1 MTNESMTRVNTKI
14 KRVFKATASVLLI
27 ASMVFTTVFS
37 TGSSSFAAEN
47 TTGEVWAVT
56 IGDEEILYVDS
67 EESGNQVIE
76 GLKNYYLS
84 EGSNVI
90 DVQFDPVIEIK
101 KVTSVYGLEFEA
113 LSNNTTD
120 VEDAV
125 EQLSEGKVEYYVYK
139 TEDFVALAGKRYHAK
154 RNHVARF
161 SKNYSSSMTRL
172 TEADIPDIV
181 EFERAWLKEHDFD
194 GSAEESAARESEIVR
209 GWIKAALAGDL
220 VCDILRVDGK
230 MAGIAIGEILPTGT
244 AIEMYEK
251 ADTRY
256 DGVYS
261 YLAHEFAARNFTGC
275 EYINRQEDMGLEG
288 LRKSKLSYYPAFLL
302 EKYVLKPAGSFSDCY
317 ADRMSKLFSKTMNR
331 VGTPRVRFDVRVLS
345 DADYDEVMSF
355 LEGEREKLADKL
367 FFLNYTPEEL
377 HGVLT
382 HGTMLGAYSEGRL
395 IATCAVDRDEEYGA
409 SLAEICGKA
418 GSRFYE
424 FSGIMTAADM
434 RGRGVS
440 STLCRDVIAYAKR
453 ELSPCTLCAVVQYDN
468 EPSLNNL
475 KALGFAAVTTRPCG
489 EYNFTYLTLNV

>member
-1 MTNESMTRVNTKI
+1 MKI
-14 KRVFKATASVLLI
+14 SFDDRAFRPFDQDLKDLLR
-27 ASMVFTTVFS
+27 SYLEGKTY
-37 TGSSSFAAEN
+37 TGSDYSYYAFAEWFEE
-47 TTGEVWAVT
+47 GEYLDAGDVLYMRAHMDGTLYYWAPLVR
-56 IGDEEILYVDS
+56 
-67 EESGNQVIE
+67 
-76 GLKNYYLS
+76 
-84 EGSNVI
+84 EGSG
-90 DVQFDPVIEIK
+90 
-101 KVTSVYGLEFEA
+101 VTQEEAAAALPAGTCFAFCTEEFVNATYGGYYIYTHRDWAE
-113 LSNNTTD
+113 
-120 VEDAV
+120 
-125 EQLSEGKVEYYVYK
+125 YVYK
-139 TEDFVALAGKRYHAK
+139 TEDFVSLSGKRYHAK
-154 RNHVARF
+154 RNHIAKFLRNNP
-161 SKNYSSSMTRL
+161 SAKMERL
-172 TEADIPDIV
+172 TEKDIPDIV
-181 EFERAWLKEHDFD
+181 EFERAWLADRDFD
-194 GSAEESAARESEIVR
+194 GGAEESAARESEIVKS
-209 GWIKAALAGDL
+209 WILAALRGEL
-220 VCDILRVDGK
+220 VCDVLRVDGR

-317 ADRMSKLFSKTMNR
+317 AERMSKLYSKTLNR

-355 LEGEREKLADKL
+355 LEGEREKLENKL

-382 HGTMLGAYSEGRL
+382 HGTMFGAYSEGRL

-418 GSRFYE
+418 GGRFYE

-453 ELSPCTLCAVVQYDN
+453 ELAPCTLCAVVQYDN

-489 EYNFTYLTLNV
+489 EYNFTYLTLSV

>member
-1 MTNESMTRVNTKI
+1 
-14 KRVFKATASVLLI
+14 
-27 ASMVFTTVFS
+27 
-37 TGSSSFAAEN
+37 
-47 TTGEVWAVT
+47 
-56 IGDEEILYVDS
+56 
-67 EESGNQVIE
+67 
-76 GLKNYYLS
+76 
-84 EGSNVI
+84 
-90 DVQFDPVIEIK
+90 
-101 KVTSVYGLEFEA
+101 
-113 LSNNTTD
+113 
-120 VEDAV
+120 
-125 EQLSEGKVEYYVYK
+125 
-139 TEDFVALAGKRYHAK
+139 
-154 RNHVARF
+154 
-161 SKNYSSSMTRL
+161 MTRL

-181 EFERAWLKEHDFD
+181 EFERAWLKERDFD

-317 ADRMSKLFSKTMNR
+317 ADRMSKLFSKTLNR
-331 VGTPRVRFDVRVLS
+331 VGTPRVRFDVRVLA

-355 LEGEREKLADKL
+355 LESEREKLADKL

-382 HGTMLGAYSEGRL
+382 HGTMFGAYSEGRL

-418 GSRFYE
+418 GGRFYE

-440 STLCRDVIAYAKR
+440 STLCRDVIAYARR

-489 EYNFTYLTLNV
+489 EYNFTYLTLSV

>member
-1 MTNESMTRVNTKI
+1 MSINFDDGAFRPFGAELKDILR
-14 KRVFKATASVLLI
+14 RYL
-27 ASMVFTTVFS
+27 
-37 TGSSSFAAEN
+37 TGKTYRGSDYSYYAFVQWFDG
-47 TTGEVWAVT
+47 GEYLDAGDALYLRAVMDGT
-56 IGDEEILYVDS
+56 LYCWPPLVR
-67 EESGNQVIE
+67 
-76 GLKNYYLS
+76 
-84 EGSNVI
+84 EGSG
-90 DVQFDPVIEIK
+90 
-101 KVTSVYGLEFEA
+101 VTLEEAAAALPEGACFAFCTEEFVNATYGGYYIYTHRDWAE
-113 LSNNTTD
+113 
-120 VEDAV
+120 
-125 EQLSEGKVEYYVYK
+125 YVYK

-181 EFERAWLKEHDFD
+181 EFERAWLKERDFD

-317 ADRMSKLFSKTMNR
+317 ADRMGKLFSKTLNR

-382 HGTMLGAYSEGRL
+382 HGTMFGAYSEGRL

-409 SLAEICGKA
+409 SLAETCGKA
-418 GSRFYE
+418 GGRFYE

-440 STLCRDVIAYAKR
+440 STLCRDVIAYARR
-453 ELSPCTLCAVVQYDN
+453 ELAPCTLCAVVQYDN

-489 EYNFTYLTLNV
+489 EYNFTYLTLSV